1 MNNIKQT
8 LTEEISK
15 MNYLFGYKKGQ
26 VISEQTDAEWQGKY
40 FCVTQLPGVQ
50 TQKNSDGSTRY
61 ETYIVNAAGNK
72 EYTIYYNNGKKQKSD
87 RTMVAYTCNDPE
99 FANVR
104 KSPTDQVVSGN
115 QPPAQQPGQQPTTI
129 RGRVEADIAKE
140 KLGITWAQ
148 VKQRFGSS
156 GQGTDNQLLWKAWKG
171 GWRPGT
177 EVPEQLQTATYKQNN
192 ARMEPIG
199 MKPIQP
205 GAVTASANSGS
216 ADNTQ
221 TQVSPLVQQNTDI
234 KTPEQAKAAVDQ
246 AQEQAKIAK
255 QQKKLTQE
263 MCRVV
268 GRAINPIMPLKQGV
282 ANQELCDTLR
292 QCMKDGLLVRDNSAF
307 DACKAFPEKPI
318 TAPAAPAAP
327 APTK

>member
-1 MNNIKQT
+1 MSNIKQT
-8 LTEEISK
+8 LTEELSK

-26 VISEQTDAEWQGKY
+26 VISEQQT
-40 FCVTQLPGVQ
+40 TIPIPGIP
-50 TQKNSDGSTRY
+50 TEPTEKQK
-61 ETYIVNAAGNK
+61 EAAAAGWGPVTD
-72 EYTIYYNNGKKQKSD
+72 EYAKTLPVGPDGKILPKPNSTKL
-87 RTMVAYTCNDPE
+87 
-99 FANVR
+99 
-104 KSPTDQVVSGN
+104 
-115 QPPAQQPGQQPTTI
+115 TI
-129 RGRVEADIAKE
+129 RQLIEKDIANE

-148 VKQRFGSS
+148 VKERFGSS
-156 GQGTDNQLLWKAWKG
+156 GQSNDNQLLWKAWKG
-171 GWRPGT
+171 GWRPGK

-205 GAVTASANSGS
+205 GAVGASTNSAS
-216 ADNTQ
+216 ADNTK

>member
-1 MNNIKQT
+1 MSNIKQT
-8 LTEEISK
+8 LTEELSK

-26 VISEQTDAEWQGKY
+26 VISEQQT
-40 FCVTQLPGVQ
+40 TIPIPGIP
-50 TQKNSDGSTRY
+50 TEPTEKQK
-61 ETYIVNAAGNK
+61 EAAAAGWGPVTD
-72 EYTIYYNNGKKQKSD
+72 EYAKTLPVGPDGKILPKPNSTKL
-87 RTMVAYTCNDPE
+87 
-99 FANVR
+99 
-104 KSPTDQVVSGN
+104 
-115 QPPAQQPGQQPTTI
+115 TI
-129 RGRVEADIAKE
+129 RQLIEKDIANE

-148 VKQRFGSS
+148 VKERFGSS
-156 GQGTDNQLLWKAWKG
+156 GQSNDNQLLWKAWKG
-171 GWRPGT
+171 GWRPGK

-205 GAVTASANSGS
+205 GAVGASTNSAS
-216 ADNTQ
+216 ADNTK

-307 DACKAFPEKPI
+307 SACQAFPEKPI
-318 TAPAAPAAP
+318 TAPAAPA
-327 APTK
+327 PTK